1 MKWSIEIGKD
11 SFMPHNHHFYW
22 SATLADHDASL
33 VGTRPYARK
42 DSAKRAAIRTVRKLL
57 KPGDR
62 WEVVEV

>member
-1 MKWSIEIGKD
+1 
-11 SFMPHNHHFYW
+11 MPQYPHFYW
-22 SATLADHDASL
+22 SATLAELAASL

>member
-11 SFMPHNHHFYW
+11 SIMPQYPHFYW
-22 SATLADHDASL
+22 SATLAELDASL

-42 DSAKRAAIRTVRKLL
+42 DSAKRAAKRTVRKLM